1 MLTTFYPPYHF
12 GGDAIYV
19 QSLAHALADRGDRVT
34 VVHCIDS
41 HRVLAGGTDAG
52 VAESHPGVRVV
63 SLSSRVAAL
72 SPTFTYL
79 TGHAG
84 VKERTLQRLFA
95 SESFDVVHFHNISLL
110 GLAVLALGTG
120 VKLYTLHD
128 HWLVCPMHVLWKDN
142 REVCLKPSC
151 IRCGLAFRRPPQP
164 WRATGLLKRQL
175 EHVDR
180 FIASSASVFDS
191 HRQRG
196 LDLPGSV
203 VPLFVADP
211 GPVATTRRP
220 PSRFLYVGRL
230 EPIKGVDTLVDA
242 FAGAPELELT
252 IAGTGS
258 AELELRRR
266 AAGLPNVEF
275 TGRVDHERLAGLYGA
290 ATALIVPSV
299 GFETGPLV
307 IAEAFSHGTPVVG
320 RGIGGIEEA
329 LAGGG
334 GFTYETNSEL
344 VVALRAFA
352 GDAQVREDTGARARG
367 RFLERHTADA
377 HLDSL
382 DDVVD
387 QVTAAG
393 VRATPRSR
401 ASPSSA

>member
-110 GLAVLALGTG
+110 GLSVLALGTG

-175 EHVDR
+175 EHDDR

-230 EPIKGVDTLVDA
+230 EPIKGVDTLVDDVPRQFECRA
-242 FAGAPELELT
+242 KIRYLHSP
-252 IAGTGS
+252 
-258 AELELRRR
+258 AEVV
-266 AAGLPNVEF
+266 VEF
-275 TGRVDHERLAGLYGA
+275 LSDDRVSVQFTQPQFGVAPGQAVVFYDGERVL
-290 ATALIVPSV
+290 
-299 GFETGPLV
+299 
-307 IAEAFSHGTPVVG
+307 
-320 RGIGGIEEA
+320 
-329 LAGGG
+329 GGG
-334 GFTYETNSEL
+334 WIC
-344 VVALRAFA
+344 
-352 GDAQVREDTGARARG
+352 
-367 RFLERHTADA
+367 
-377 HLDSL
+377 
-382 DDVVD
+382 
-387 QVTAAG
+387 
-393 VRATPRSR
+393 
-401 ASPSSA
+401 